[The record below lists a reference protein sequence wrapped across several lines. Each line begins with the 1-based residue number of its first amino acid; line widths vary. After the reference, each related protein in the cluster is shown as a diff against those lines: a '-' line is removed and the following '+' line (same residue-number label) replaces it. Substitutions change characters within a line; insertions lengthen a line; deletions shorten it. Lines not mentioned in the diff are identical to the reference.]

1 MCNFKGNSIKKL
13 LCSLFALSAI
23 STAIAQEVNIKI
35 LGTSDIH
42 GRVVPWS
49 YGADVE
55 DKSGSYAQIATY
67 VKDVRKNN
75 KNVVLVEVGDAIQ
88 DNQIDVFAKDKKY
101 YKDHPIPKVLNEMNY
116 DIFVLGNHEFNFGMK
131 ALDEILKD
139 IKAKKLTANFYH
151 KKNDKRYIDATTII
165 EKDGVKLGI
174 IGLST
179 PMSAKFE
186 EDTGNLKDMKFTSPT
201 EEARTQVEKLKAKG
215 VDAIIAVTH
224 MGIDNENNIPDTGMR
239 DVINAVDG
247 IDVVIAGHMHKD
259 VPSETIKNTLI
270 TEPHRYGTV
279 VSEVDL
285 TFDINDKKEVKL
297 VKKESKTV
305 PVKALEADKKIVEI
319 YKPYHEKLREL
330 NNVVI
335 GQTANEM
342 VPQETKHGVSAAF
355 SKDTGLSSFINDV
368 EQHYSGADV
377 VTFSFDHQKARMDKG
392 DIKKKDIIFNY
403 RYAGGDVT
411 VYELTGKQLK
421 EYMEWS
427 ANYFDTIQPGDT
439 EYRYNA
445 ERKKSKYVTYD
456 IFGGVNYKIDLRN
469 PQGSKIV
476 DLTLAD
482 GKPVTDDMK
491 LKVGMNSY
499 RFAQLNG
506 KGGIW
511 EGQQI
516 PVLWESKVAMGRE
529 KGTIQN
535 MMIDYITNVKKGKI
549 DGQSHNRWEIIGLN

>member
-1 MCNFKGNSIKKL
+1 MKKL
-13 LCSLFALSAI
+13 LCSLFALSAV
-23 STAIAQEVNIKI
+23 STAMAQEVNIKI

-75 KNVVLVEVGDAIQ
+75 KNVVLVDVGDAIQ
-88 DNQIDVFAKDKKY
+88 DNQVDVFAKDKKY
-101 YKDHPIPKVLNEMNY
+101 YKDHPIPKVLNEMKY
-116 DIFVLGNHEFNFGMK
+116 DVFVLGNHEFNFGME

-139 IKAKKLTANFYH
+139 IKAKKLTANFYY

-179 PMSAKFE
+179 PMSVKFE

-342 VPQETKHGVSAAF
+342 IPQETKHGVSAAF

-411 VYELTGKQLK
+411 VYEMTGKQLK

-535 MMIDYITNVKKGKI
+535 MMLDYITNVKKGKI

>member
-1 MCNFKGNSIKKL
+1 MKKL

-23 STAIAQEVNIKI
+23 STAMAQEVNIKL
-35 LGTSDIH
+35 LGTSDVH
-42 GRVVPWS
+42 GRIVPWS

-224 MGIDNENNIPDTGMR
+224 MGIENENNIPDTGMR

-305 PVKALEADKKIVEI
+305 PVKALEADKKIEEI

-368 EQHYSGADV
+368 EQYYSGADV

-511 EGQQI
+511 EGQHI

>member
-1 MCNFKGNSIKKL
+1 MKKL
-13 LCSLFALSAI
+13 LCSLFALSAV
-23 STAIAQEVNIKI
+23 STAMAQEVNIKL

-75 KNVVLVEVGDAIQ
+75 KNVVLVDVGDAIQ
-88 DNQIDVFAKDKKY
+88 DNQVDVFAKDKKY
-101 YKDHPIPKVLNEMNY
+101 YKDHPIPKVLNEMKY
-116 DIFVLGNHEFNFGMK
+116 DVFVLGNHEFNFGME

-139 IKAKKLTANFYH
+139 IKAKKLTANFYY

-215 VDAIIAVTH
+215 VDAIIVIAH
-224 MGIDNENNIPDTGMR
+224 MGIENENKIPDTGMR

-305 PVKALEADKKIVEI
+305 PVKELEADKKIAEI

-335 GQTANEM
+335 GQTENEM

-377 VTFSFDHQKARMDKG
+377 VTFSFDHQKARMNKG

-476 DLTLAD
+476 GLTLAD

>member
-1 MCNFKGNSIKKL
+1 MKKL
-13 LCSLFALSAI
+13 LCSLFALSAV
-23 STAIAQEVNIKI
+23 STAMAQEVNIKL
-35 LGTSDIH
+35 LGTSDVH
-42 GRVVPWS
+42 GRIVPWS

-305 PVKALEADKKIVEI
+305 PVKELEADKKIAEI

-335 GQTANEM
+335 GQTENEM

-377 VTFSFDHQKARMDKG
+377 VTFSFDHQKARMNKG

-511 EGQQI
+511 EGQKI

>member
-1 MCNFKGNSIKKL
+1 MKKL
-13 LCSLFALSAI
+13 LCSLFALSAV
-23 STAIAQEVNIKI
+23 STAMAQEVNIKI

-75 KNVVLVEVGDAIQ
+75 KNVVLVDVGDAIQ
-88 DNQIDVFAKDKKY
+88 DNQVDVFAKDKKY
-101 YKDHPIPKVLNEMNY
+101 YKDHPIPKVLNEMKY
-116 DIFVLGNHEFNFGMK
+116 DVFVLGNHEFNFGME

-139 IKAKKLTANFYH
+139 IKAKKLTANFYY

-215 VDAIIAVTH
+215 VDAIIVIAH
-224 MGIDNENNIPDTGMR
+224 MGIENENKIPDTGMR

-305 PVKALEADKKIVEI
+305 PVKELEADKKIAEI

-335 GQTANEM
+335 GQTENEM

-469 PQGSKIV
+469 PPGSKIV

-482 GKPVTDDMK
+482 GRPVTDDMK

>member
-1 MCNFKGNSIKKL
+1 MKKL

-23 STAIAQEVNIKI
+23 STAMAQEVNIKL
-35 LGTSDIH
+35 LGTSDVH
-42 GRVVPWS
+42 GRIVPWS

-201 EEARTQVEKLKAKG
+201 EEARTQVDKLKAKG

-411 VYELTGKQLK
+411 VYEMTGKQLK

-549 DGQSHNRWEIIGLN
+549 DGLSHNRWEIIGLN

>member
-1 MCNFKGNSIKKL
+1 MKKL
-13 LCSLFALSAI
+13 LCSLFALSAV
-23 STAIAQEVNIKI
+23 STAMAQEVNIKL
-35 LGTSDIH
+35 LGTSDVH
-42 GRVVPWS
+42 GRIVPWN
-49 YGADVE
+49 YGADIE

-411 VYELTGKQLK
+411 VYEMTGKQLK

-469 PQGSKIV
+469 PKGSKIV

-511 EGQQI
+511 EGQKI

-549 DGQSHNRWEIIGLN
+549 DGLSHNRWEIIGLN

>member
-1 MCNFKGNSIKKL
+1 MKKL
-13 LCSLFALSAI
+13 LCSLFALSAV
-23 STAIAQEVNIKI
+23 STAMAQEVNIKL

-42 GRVVPWS
+42 GRIVPWS

-75 KNVVLVEVGDAIQ
+75 KNVVLVDVGDAIQ
-88 DNQIDVFAKDKKY
+88 DNQVDVFAKDKKY
-101 YKDHPIPKVLNEMNY
+101 YKDHPIPKVLNEMKY

-215 VDAIIAVTH
+215 VDAIIVIAH
-224 MGIDNENNIPDTGMR
+224 MGIENENKIPDTGMR

-427 ANYFDTIQPGDT
+427 ANYFDTIQPADT

>member
-1 MCNFKGNSIKKL
+1 MKKL
-13 LCSLFALSAI
+13 LATLFTLSAV
-23 STAIAQEVNIKI
+23 SVAVAKEVNFKF
-35 LGTSDIH
+35 LGTSDVH
-42 GRVVPWS
+42 GRIVPWS

-67 VKDVRKNN
+67 VKEARKAHPDLI
-75 KNVVLVEVGDAIQ
+75 LVDIGDAIQ
-88 DNQIDVFAKDKKY
+88 DNQVEVFAKTEKY
-101 YKDHPIPKVLNEMNY
+101 YKDNPVPKVLNAMGY
-116 DIFVLGNHEFNFGMK
+116 DIFILGNHEFNFGMT

-139 IKAKKLTANFYH
+139 IKAKILTANFYY
-151 KKNDKRYIDATTII
+151 KDSGKRYVEPTTII

-186 EDTGNLKDMKFTSPT
+186 EDTGNLKDMKFSSPT
-201 EEARTQVEKLKAKG
+201 EETKEQIKALKEKG
-215 VDAIIAVTH
+215 VDAIVVLAH
-224 MGIDNENNIPDTGMR
+224 MGIENENNIPDTGVA
-239 DVINAVDG
+239 DLINNVDG
-247 IDVVIAGHMHKD
+247 IDVIIAGHMHKN
-259 VPSETIKNTLI
+259 VSSETIKETVI

-285 TFDINDKKEVKL
+285 NFDVDKDGKVKL
-297 VKKESKTV
+297 VSKQAKTV
-305 PVKALEADKKIVEI
+305 PVKDYEADAQIVEI
-319 YKPYHEKLREL
+319 YKPYHEELRRL
-330 NNVVI
+330 NNVKI
-335 GQTANEM
+335 GETAIDM
-342 VPQETKHGVSAAF
+342 VPQERKRGVSIAF
-355 SKDTGLSSFINDV
+355 SQDTGLSSFITDV
-368 EQHYSGADV
+368 ERYYSNADV
-377 VTFSFDHQKARMDKG
+377 VSFSFDHEKARMDKG

-411 VYELTGKQLK
+411 VYEMTGKQLK

>member
-1 MCNFKGNSIKKL
+1 MKKL

-23 STAIAQEVNIKI
+23 STAMAQEVNIKI
-35 LGTSDIH
+35 LGTSDVH
-42 GRVVPWS
+42 GRIVPWS

-377 VTFSFDHQKARMDKG
+377 VTFSFDHQKARMNKG

>member
-1 MCNFKGNSIKKL
+1 MKKL

-23 STAIAQEVNIKI
+23 STAMAQEVNIKL
-35 LGTSDIH
+35 LGTSDVH
-42 GRVVPWS
+42 GRIVPWS

-215 VDAIIAVTH
+215 VDAIIVIAH
-224 MGIDNENNIPDTGMR
+224 MGIENENKIPDTGMR

-305 PVKALEADKKIVEI
+305 PVKELEADKKIAEI

-335 GQTANEM
+335 GQTENEM

-392 DIKKKDIIFNY
+392 NIKKKDIIFNY

-411 VYELTGKQLK
+411 VYEMTGKQLK

-469 PQGSKIV
+469 PKGSKIV

-511 EGQQI
+511 EGQKI

>member
-1 MCNFKGNSIKKL
+1 MKKL
-13 LCSLFALSAI
+13 LCSLFALSAV
-23 STAIAQEVNIKI
+23 STAMAQEVNIKI

-201 EEARTQVEKLKAKG
+201 EEARIQVEKLKAKG

-377 VTFSFDHQKARMDKG
+377 VTFSFDHQKARMNKG

>member
-1 MCNFKGNSIKKL
+1 MKKL
-13 LCSLFALSAI
+13 LCSLFALSAV
-23 STAIAQEVNIKI
+23 STAMAQEVNIKL
-35 LGTSDIH
+35 LGTSDVH
-42 GRVVPWS
+42 GRIVPWS

-305 PVKALEADKKIVEI
+305 PVKALEADKKIAEI

-335 GQTANEM
+335 GQTENEM

-355 SKDTGLSSFINDV
+355 SRDTGLSSFINDV

-411 VYELTGKQLK
+411 VYEMTGKQLK

-469 PQGSKIV
+469 PKGSKIV

>member
-1 MCNFKGNSIKKL
+1 MKKL
-13 LCSLFALSAI
+13 LCSLFALSAV
-23 STAIAQEVNIKI
+23 STAMAQEVNIKL

-75 KNVVLVEVGDAIQ
+75 KNVVLVDVGDAIQ
-88 DNQIDVFAKDKKY
+88 DNQVDVFAKDKKY
-101 YKDHPIPKVLNEMNY
+101 YKDHPIPKVLNEMKY
-116 DIFVLGNHEFNFGMK
+116 DVFVLGNHEFNFGME

-139 IKAKKLTANFYH
+139 IKAKKLTANFYY

-215 VDAIIAVTH
+215 VDAIIVIAH
-224 MGIDNENNIPDTGMR
+224 MGIENENKIPDTGMR

-305 PVKALEADKKIVEI
+305 PVKALEADKKIAEI

-335 GQTANEM
+335 GQTENEM

-377 VTFSFDHQKARMDKG
+377 VTFSFDHQKARMNKG

-411 VYELTGKQLK
+411 VYEMTGKQLK

-476 DLTLAD
+476 GLTLAD

-511 EGQQI
+511 EGQKI

>member
-1 MCNFKGNSIKKL
+1 MKKL
-13 LCSLFALSAI
+13 LCSLFALSAV
-23 STAIAQEVNIKI
+23 STAMAQEVNIKL

-75 KNVVLVEVGDAIQ
+75 KNVVLVDVGDAIQ
-88 DNQIDVFAKDKKY
+88 DNQVDVFAKDKKY
-101 YKDHPIPKVLNEMNY
+101 YKDHPIPKVLNEMKY

-215 VDAIIAVTH
+215 VDAIIVIAH
-224 MGIDNENNIPDTGMR
+224 MGIENENKIPDTGMR

-305 PVKALEADKKIVEI
+305 PVKELEADKKIAEI

-335 GQTANEM
+335 GQTENEM

-392 DIKKKDIIFNY
+392 NIKKKDIIFNY

-411 VYELTGKQLK
+411 VYEMTGKQLK

-469 PQGSKIV
+469 PKGSKIV

>member
-1 MCNFKGNSIKKL
+1 MKKL
-13 LCSLFALSAI
+13 LCSLFALSAV
-23 STAIAQEVNIKI
+23 STAMAQEVNIKL
-35 LGTSDIH
+35 LGTSDVH
-42 GRVVPWS
+42 GRIVPWS

-186 EDTGNLKDMKFTSPT
+186 EDTGNLKDMKFTSPI

-411 VYELTGKQLK
+411 VYEMTGKQLK

-469 PQGSKIV
+469 PKGSKIV

>member
-1 MCNFKGNSIKKL
+1 MKKL
-13 LCSLFALSAI
+13 LCSLFALSAV
-23 STAIAQEVNIKI
+23 STAMAQEVNIKI

-75 KNVVLVEVGDAIQ
+75 KNVVLVDVGDAIQ
-88 DNQIDVFAKDKKY
+88 DNQVDVFAKDKKY
-101 YKDHPIPKVLNEMNY
+101 YKDHPIPKVLNEMKY
-116 DIFVLGNHEFNFGMK
+116 DVFVLGNHEFNFGMK

-139 IKAKKLTANFYH
+139 IKAKKLTANFYY

-215 VDAIIAVTH
+215 VDAIIVIAH
-224 MGIDNENNIPDTGMR
+224 MGIDNENKIPDTGMR

-305 PVKALEADKKIVEI
+305 PVKELEADKKIAEI

-335 GQTANEM
+335 GQTENEM

-355 SKDTGLSSFINDV
+355 SRDTGLSSFINDV

-377 VTFSFDHQKARMDKG
+377 VTFSFDHQKARMNKG

-511 EGQQI
+511 EGQKI

>member
-1 MCNFKGNSIKKL
+1 MKKL

-23 STAIAQEVNIKI
+23 STAMAQEVNIKI

-75 KNVVLVEVGDAIQ
+75 KNVVLVDVGDAIQ
-88 DNQIDVFAKDKKY
+88 DNQVDVFAKDKKY
-101 YKDHPIPKVLNEMNY
+101 YKDHPIPKVLNEMKY
-116 DIFVLGNHEFNFGMK
+116 DVFVLGNHEFNFGMK

-139 IKAKKLTANFYH
+139 IKAKKLTANFYY

-411 VYELTGKQLK
+411 VYEMTGKQLK

-469 PQGSKIV
+469 PKGSKIV

>member
-1 MCNFKGNSIKKL
+1 MKKL
-13 LCSLFALSAI
+13 LCSLFALSAV
-23 STAIAQEVNIKI
+23 STAMAQEVNIKL
-35 LGTSDIH
+35 LGTSDVH
-42 GRVVPWS
+42 GRIVPWS

-305 PVKALEADKKIVEI
+305 PVKALEADKKIAEI

-335 GQTANEM
+335 GQTENEM

-355 SKDTGLSSFINDV
+355 SRDTGLSSFINDV

-469 PQGSKIV
+469 PKGSKIV

-511 EGQQI
+511 EGQKI

>member
-1 MCNFKGNSIKKL
+1 MKKL
-13 LCSLFALSAI
+13 LCSLFALSAV
-23 STAIAQEVNIKI
+23 STAMAQEVNIKL
-35 LGTSDIH
+35 LGTSDVH
-42 GRVVPWS
+42 GRIVPWS
-49 YGADVE
+49 YGADIE

-305 PVKALEADKKIVEI
+305 PVKALEADKKIAEI

-335 GQTANEM
+335 GQTENEM

-355 SKDTGLSSFINDV
+355 SRDTGLSSFINDV

-377 VTFSFDHQKARMDKG
+377 VTFSFDHQKARMNKG

-469 PQGSKIV
+469 PKGSKIV

-511 EGQQI
+511 EGQKI

-549 DGQSHNRWEIIGLN
+549 DGLSHNRWEIIGLN

>member
-1 MCNFKGNSIKKL
+1 MKKL
-13 LCSLFALSAI
+13 LCSLFALSAV
-23 STAIAQEVNIKI
+23 STAMAQEVNIKI

-75 KNVVLVEVGDAIQ
+75 KNVVLVDVGDAIQ
-88 DNQIDVFAKDKKY
+88 DNQVDVFAKDKKY
-101 YKDHPIPKVLNEMNY
+101 YKDHPIPKVLNEMKY
-116 DIFVLGNHEFNFGMK
+116 DVFVLGNHEFNFGMK

-139 IKAKKLTANFYH
+139 IKAKKLTANFYY

-215 VDAIIAVTH
+215 VDAIIVIAH
-224 MGIDNENNIPDTGMR
+224 MGIDNENKIPDTGMR

-305 PVKALEADKKIVEI
+305 PVKALEADKKIEEI

>member
-1 MCNFKGNSIKKL
+1 MKKL

-23 STAIAQEVNIKI
+23 STAMAQEVNIKL
-35 LGTSDIH
+35 LGTSDVH
-42 GRVVPWS
+42 GRIVPWS

-186 EDTGNLKDMKFTSPT
+186 DDTGNLKDMKFTSPT

-224 MGIDNENNIPDTGMR
+224 MGIENENNIPDTGMR

-305 PVKALEADKKIVEI
+305 PVKALEADKKIEEI

-368 EQHYSGADV
+368 EQYYSGADV

-411 VYELTGKQLK
+411 VYEMTGKQLK

-476 DLTLAD
+476 DLSLAD

-511 EGQQI
+511 EDQQI

>member
-1 MCNFKGNSIKKL
+1 MKKL
-13 LCSLFALSAI
+13 LCSLFALSAV
-23 STAIAQEVNIKI
+23 STAMAQEVNIKL
-35 LGTSDIH
+35 LGTSDVH
-42 GRVVPWS
+42 GRIVPWS

-101 YKDHPIPKVLNEMNY
+101 YKDHPIPKVLNEMKY
-116 DIFVLGNHEFNFGMK
+116 DVFVLGNHEFNFGMK

-377 VTFSFDHQKARMDKG
+377 VTFSFDHQKARMNKG

>member
-1 MCNFKGNSIKKL
+1 MKKL
-13 LCSLFALSAI
+13 LCSLFALSAV
-23 STAIAQEVNIKI
+23 STAMAQEVNIKI

-75 KNVVLVEVGDAIQ
+75 KNVVLVDVGDAIQ
-88 DNQIDVFAKDKKY
+88 DNQVDVFAKDKKY
-101 YKDHPIPKVLNEMNY
+101 YKDHPVPKVLNEMNY

-411 VYELTGKQLK
+411 VYEMTGKQLK

-469 PQGSKIV
+469 PKGSKIV

-511 EGQQI
+511 EGQKI

-549 DGQSHNRWEIIGLN
+549 DGLSHNRWEIIGLN

>member
-1 MCNFKGNSIKKL
+1 MKKL
-13 LCSLFALSAI
+13 LCSLFALSAV
-23 STAIAQEVNIKI
+23 STAMAQEVNIKL

-75 KNVVLVEVGDAIQ
+75 KNVVLVDVGDAIQ
-88 DNQIDVFAKDKKY
+88 DNQVDVFAKDKKY
-101 YKDHPIPKVLNEMNY
+101 YKDHPIPKVLNEMK
-116 DIFVLGNHEFNFGMK
+116 DDVFVLGNHEFNFGME

-139 IKAKKLTANFYH
+139 IKAKKLTANFYY

-215 VDAIIAVTH
+215 VDAIIVIAH
-224 MGIDNENNIPDTGMR
+224 MGIENENKIPDTGMR

-305 PVKALEADKKIVEI
+305 PVKALEADKKIAEI

-335 GQTANEM
+335 GQTENEM

-377 VTFSFDHQKARMDKG
+377 VTFSFDHQKARMNKG

-411 VYELTGKQLK
+411 VYEMTGKQLK

-535 MMIDYITNVKKGKI
+535 MMINYITNVKKGKI

>member
-1 MCNFKGNSIKKL
+1 MKKL
-13 LCSLFALSAI
+13 LCSLFALSAV
-23 STAIAQEVNIKI
+23 STAMAQEVNIKI

-75 KNVVLVEVGDAIQ
+75 KNVVLVDVGDAIQ
-88 DNQIDVFAKDKKY
+88 DNQVDVFAKDKKY
-101 YKDHPIPKVLNEMNY
+101 YKDHPIPKVLNEMKY
-116 DIFVLGNHEFNFGMK
+116 DVFVLGNHEFNFGMK

-139 IKAKKLTANFYH
+139 IKAKKLTANFYY

-215 VDAIIAVTH
+215 VDAIIVIAH
-224 MGIDNENNIPDTGMR
+224 MGIENENKIPDTGMR

-259 VPSETIKNTLI
+259 VSSETIKNTLI

-305 PVKALEADKKIVEI
+305 PVKELEADKKIAEI

-335 GQTANEM
+335 GQTENEM

-377 VTFSFDHQKARMDKG
+377 VTFSFDHQKARMNKG

>member
-1 MCNFKGNSIKKL
+1 MKKL

-23 STAIAQEVNIKI
+23 STAMAQEVNIKL
-35 LGTSDIH
+35 LGTSDVH
-42 GRVVPWS
+42 GRIVPWS

-469 PQGSKIV
+469 PKGSKIV
-476 DLTLAD
+476 DLTLSD

>member
-1 MCNFKGNSIKKL
+1 MKKL

-23 STAIAQEVNIKI
+23 STAMAQEVNIKI

-75 KNVVLVEVGDAIQ
+75 KNVVLVDVGDAIQ
-88 DNQIDVFAKDKKY
+88 DNQVDVFAKDKKY
-101 YKDHPIPKVLNEMNY
+101 YKNHPIPKVLNEMKY
-116 DIFVLGNHEFNFGMK
+116 DVFVLGNHEFNFGME

-139 IKAKKLTANFYH
+139 IKAKKLTANFYY

-215 VDAIIAVTH
+215 VDAIIVIAH
-224 MGIDNENNIPDTGMR
+224 MGIENENKIPDTGMR

-305 PVKALEADKKIVEI
+305 PVKELEADKKIAEI

-335 GQTANEM
+335 GQTENEM

-355 SKDTGLSSFINDV
+355 SRDTGLSSFINDV

>member
-1 MCNFKGNSIKKL
+1 MKKL
-13 LCSLFALSAI
+13 LCSLFALSAV
-23 STAIAQEVNIKI
+23 STAMAQEVNIKL

-75 KNVVLVEVGDAIQ
+75 KNVVLVDVGDAIQ
-88 DNQIDVFAKDKKY
+88 DNQVDVFAKDKKY
-101 YKDHPIPKVLNEMNY
+101 YKDHPIPKVLNEMKY

-139 IKAKKLTANFYH
+139 IKAKKLTANFYY

-215 VDAIIAVTH
+215 VDAIIVIAH
-224 MGIDNENNIPDTGMR
+224 MGIDNENKIPDTGMR

-259 VPSETIKNTLI
+259 VPSEIIKNTLI

-305 PVKALEADKKIVEI
+305 PVKALEADKKIAEI

-335 GQTANEM
+335 GQTENEM

-355 SKDTGLSSFINDV
+355 SRDTGLSSFINDV

-411 VYELTGKQLK
+411 VYEMTGKQLK

-469 PQGSKIV
+469 PKGSKIV

-511 EGQQI
+511 EGQKI

-535 MMIDYITNVKKGKI
+535 MMIDYISNVKKGKI

>member
-1 MCNFKGNSIKKL
+1 MKKL
-13 LCSLFALSAI
+13 LCSLFALSAV
-23 STAIAQEVNIKI
+23 STAMAQEVNIKL
-35 LGTSDIH
+35 LGTSDVH
-42 GRVVPWS
+42 GRIVPWS
-49 YGADVE
+49 YGADIE

-101 YKDHPIPKVLNEMNY
+101 YKDHPIPKVLNEMKY
-116 DIFVLGNHEFNFGMK
+116 DVFVLGNHEFNFGMK

-139 IKAKKLTANFYH
+139 IKAKKLTANFYY

-469 PQGSKIV
+469 PKGSKIV

-511 EGQQI
+511 EGQKI

>member
-1 MCNFKGNSIKKL
+1 MKKL
-13 LCSLFALSAI
+13 LCSLFALSAV
-23 STAIAQEVNIKI
+23 STAMAQEVNIKL
-35 LGTSDIH
+35 LGTSDVH
-42 GRVVPWS
+42 GRIVPWS
-49 YGADVE
+49 YGADIE

-224 MGIDNENNIPDTGMR
+224 MGIENENNIPDTGMR

-305 PVKALEADKKIVEI
+305 PVKELEADKKIAEI

-335 GQTANEM
+335 GQTENEM

-368 EQHYSGADV
+368 EQYYSGADV

>member
-1 MCNFKGNSIKKL
+1 MKKL

-23 STAIAQEVNIKI
+23 STAMAQEVNIKL
-35 LGTSDIH
+35 LGTSDVH
-42 GRVVPWS
+42 GRIVPWS

-101 YKDHPIPKVLNEMNY
+101 YKDHPVPKVLNEMNY

-224 MGIDNENNIPDTGMR
+224 MGIENENNIPDTGMR

-411 VYELTGKQLK
+411 VYEMTGKQLK

-469 PQGSKIV
+469 PKGSKIV

>member
-1 MCNFKGNSIKKL
+1 MKKL
-13 LCSLFALSAI
+13 LCSLFALSAV
-23 STAIAQEVNIKI
+23 STAMAQEVNIKL

-42 GRVVPWS
+42 GRIVPWS

-75 KNVVLVEVGDAIQ
+75 KNVVLVDVGDAIQ
-88 DNQIDVFAKDKKY
+88 DNQVDVFAKDKKY
-101 YKDHPIPKVLNEMNY
+101 YKDHPIPKVLNEMKY

-215 VDAIIAVTH
+215 VDAIIVIAH
-224 MGIDNENNIPDTGMR
+224 MGIENENKIPDTGMR

-427 ANYFDTIQPGDT
+427 ANYFDTIQPADT

-469 PQGSKIV
+469 PKGSKIV

>member
-1 MCNFKGNSIKKL
+1 MKKL
-13 LCSLFALSAI
+13 LCSLCALSAV
-23 STAIAQEVNIKI
+23 STAMAQEVNIKL
-35 LGTSDIH
+35 LGTSDVH
-42 GRVVPWS
+42 GRIVPWS

-469 PQGSKIV
+469 PKGSKIV

-511 EGQQI
+511 EGQKI

>member
-1 MCNFKGNSIKKL
+1 MKKL
-13 LCSLFALSAI
+13 LCSLFALSAV
-23 STAIAQEVNIKI
+23 STAMAQEVNIKI

-88 DNQIDVFAKDKKY
+88 DNQVDVFAKDKKY
-101 YKDHPIPKVLNEMNY
+101 YKDHPIPKVLNEMKY
-116 DIFVLGNHEFNFGMK
+116 DVFVLGNHEFNFGMK

-139 IKAKKLTANFYH
+139 IKAKKLTANFYY

-215 VDAIIAVTH
+215 VDAIIVIAH
-224 MGIDNENNIPDTGMR
+224 MGIDNENKIPDTGMR

-305 PVKALEADKKIVEI
+305 PVKELEADKKIAEI

-335 GQTANEM
+335 GQTENEM

-355 SKDTGLSSFINDV
+355 SRDTGLSSFINDV

-377 VTFSFDHQKARMDKG
+377 VTFSFDHQKARMNKG

-529 KGTIQN
+529 KGTLQN

>member
-1 MCNFKGNSIKKL
+1 MKKL

-23 STAIAQEVNIKI
+23 STAMAQEVNIKL
-35 LGTSDIH
+35 LGTSDVH
-42 GRVVPWS
+42 GRIVPWS

-75 KNVVLVEVGDAIQ
+75 KNVVLVDVGDAIQ
-88 DNQIDVFAKDKKY
+88 DNQVDVFAKDKKY
-101 YKDHPIPKVLNEMNY
+101 YKDHPIPKVLNEMKY
-116 DIFVLGNHEFNFGMK
+116 DVFVLGNHEFNFGME

-139 IKAKKLTANFYH
+139 IKAKKLTANFYY

-224 MGIDNENNIPDTGMR
+224 MGIENENNIPDTGMR

-270 TEPHRYGTV
+270 TEPHGYGTV

-305 PVKALEADKKIVEI
+305 PVKALEADKKIEEI

-511 EGQQI
+511 EGQHI